1 MNISNSNAPITVLM
15 PVYNA
20 ERYVGEAIESILNQ
34 TFRDFKILI
43 IDDGSTG
50 RSCEIIRAYS
60 LEDHRI
66 ELVINE
72 SNMGIT
78 KTLNKGL
85 SMIDTP
91 YIARMDS
98 DDISLPHRFE
108 KQLDIMENNSD
119 LMLF

>member
-1 MNISNSNAPITVLM
+1 MHISNSNATITVLM

-34 TFRDFKILI
+34 TFRDFKFLI
-43 IDDGSTG
+43 IDDGSTD

-108 KQLDIMENNSD
+108 KQLDIM
-119 LMLF
+119 